1 MVWGMLGLNDTV
13 KVSKRGARKDA
24 GKVVTLPMDSNNA
37 VVEYPDGEQVT
48 VRIGDVRKT
57 KSKS

>member
-13 KVSKRGARKDA
+13 KVSKRGARKDT

>member
-13 KVSKRGARKDA
+13 KVSKRGARRDT